1 MSRRPRRPKLRE
13 PEGIE
18 AVLERAGDSRFARK
32 KAPIPLQTWTRAVG
46 LRIADRAKPW
56 TLERGVLT
64 VRVPSSV
71 WASELSMLAA
81 SVISRLRDA
90 GVEVAELRFRV
101 APLEPPQRPPERRIS
116 RAVPPPLPLPQ
127 DLETSLALVEDPELR
142 EALRY
147 SASHSLAWQDYHERS
162 TGHAGPADQRNAA
175 SRSKP
180 SRR

>member
-1 MSRRPRRPKLRE
+1 MNRRRKRPKLRE

-18 AVLERAGDSRFARK
+18 TVLERAGDSRFARRQ
-32 KAPIPLQTWTRAVG
+32 APIPLQTWTRAVG

-56 TLERGVLT
+56 SLERGVLT

-116 RAVPPPLPLPQ
+116 RAVPPPLPVPR
-127 DLETSLALVEDPELR
+127 DLEASLALVEDPELR

-162 TGHAGPADQRNAA
+162 AGQLNQRNAA